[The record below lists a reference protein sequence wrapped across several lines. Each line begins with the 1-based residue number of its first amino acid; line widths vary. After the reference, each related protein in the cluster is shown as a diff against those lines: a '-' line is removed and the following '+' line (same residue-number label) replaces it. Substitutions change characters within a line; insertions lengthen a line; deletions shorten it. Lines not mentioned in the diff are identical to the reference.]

1 MLPGTVPYVQK
12 QRGLLMSKKSEFLPS
27 RRGLLK
33 ATATTAAA
41 VALAGR
47 GGSALAA
54 TPPAVDLNSYTPVA
68 FDADE
73 WRFLLAACDRLI
85 PDDETGPGALA
96 ANVPVFIDRQMNGDF
111 GHARDWYMKG
121 PFAQSPSPLQGYQSP
136 LTPAEVYHLGIK
148 GADAHCRDT
157 FGKPFADLAPEQR
170 DQVLAGLEKG
180 DVKLQDV
187 DGKAFFSFLLQN
199 TKEGFFADPI
209 HGGNKHMIGW
219 AMLGFPGA
227 RGAYLEW
234 VEQYNVPYPLGPV
247 SLSGERR

>member
-1 MLPGTVPYVQK
+1 
-12 QRGLLMSKKSEFLPS
+12 MSKKSEFLPS

-41 VALAGR
+41 VALAGH
-47 GGSALAA
+47 GSSALAA
-54 TPPAVDLNSYTPVA
+54 PPPAVDLNAYTPVV

-111 GHARDWYMKG
+111 GHARDWYMEG
-121 PFAQSPSPLQGYQSP
+121 PFAQDASPLFGFQSP
-136 LTPAEVYHLGIK
+136 LTPAEIYHLAIK
-148 GADAHCRDT
+148 DTDAYCRST

-170 DQVLAGLEKG
+170 DQVLTGLDKG
-180 DVKLQDV
+180 EVKLENV
-187 DGKAFFSFLLQN
+187 DGKTFFTFLLQN

-219 AMLGFPGA
+219 ALLGFPGA
-227 RGAYLEW
+227 RGAFREW
-234 VEQYNVPYPLGPV
+234 VDQHDVPYPLGPV